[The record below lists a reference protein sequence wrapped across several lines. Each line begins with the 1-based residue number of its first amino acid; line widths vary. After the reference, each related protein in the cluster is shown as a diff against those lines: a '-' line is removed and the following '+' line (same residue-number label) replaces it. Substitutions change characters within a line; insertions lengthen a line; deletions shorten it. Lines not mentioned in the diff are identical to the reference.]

1 MILQLDKVV
10 ELCLELFLSSNLIHF
25 QLEWRNSNW
34 NSAKKKIICFAQ
46 LSGAD
51 WPRFENLAQGPAQ
64 NEPKM
69 IGTVK

>member
-1 MILQLDKVV
+1 MEKFKLD
-10 ELCLELFLSSNLIHF
+10 
-25 QLEWRNSNW
+25 W
-34 NSAKKKIICFAQ
+34 NSTRFKQYEKKIICFAQ